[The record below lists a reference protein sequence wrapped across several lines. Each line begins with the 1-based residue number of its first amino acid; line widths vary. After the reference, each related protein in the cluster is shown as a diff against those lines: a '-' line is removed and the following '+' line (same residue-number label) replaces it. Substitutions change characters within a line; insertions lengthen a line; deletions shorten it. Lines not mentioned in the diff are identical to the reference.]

1 MANLSSASLRGA
13 VDLTTL
19 VNRANRP
26 AVDAGAHGA
35 AGPAS
40 PTEPIAVPS
49 LVLDATE
56 QNFQTLLELSA
67 LVPIVLLFGSTR
79 SAQTGQLAPVLER
92 AVRGAAGRL
101 LMARVDVDAN
111 AQLAAAFQVQA
122 VPTVAA
128 LVAGSPVAMFS
139 GAVADEQL
147 LAVLQQLLTLA
158 GENGVTGTVSAPDEP
173 ANTAEAPEP
182 IEAPLPP
189 LHQAAFDAIGQGD
202 YASAIRSYRTAIAQD
217 PRDALAIAGLAQV
230 SLLARLQSADAEQVR
245 SAAAANPAG
254 VVEALAVADLDLSGG
269 HVEDAFARLL
279 ELFAR
284 LDSDGRNQVRTRLLD
299 YFEIVGAEDPR
310 VSAARRQ
317 LTMLLY

>member
-13 VDLTTL
+13 VDLTAL

-26 AVDAGAHGA
+26 AVDGGAHGA
-35 AGPAS
+35 AAPAS

-49 LVLDATE
+49 LVLDVTE

-67 LVPIVLLFGSTR
+67 LVPIVLLFGSMR

-92 AVRGAAGRL
+92 AVRGADGRL
-101 LMARVDVDAN
+101 LLARVDVDAN
-111 AQLAAAFQVQA
+111 AQLAAAFQVQV

-128 LVAGSPVAMFS
+128 LIAGSPVAMFS

-158 GENGVTGTVSAPDEP
+158 GESGVTGTVSAPDEP
-173 ANTAEAPEP
+173 ENTAEASEP

-202 YASAIRSYRTAIAQD
+202 YASAIQSYRTAIAQD
-217 PRDALAIAGLAQV
+217 PRDALAVAGLAQV
-230 SLLARLQSADAEQVR
+230 SLLARLQGADAEQVR

-279 ELFAR
+279 EVFGR

-299 YFEIVGAEDPR
+299 YFEIVGAGDPR

>member
-13 VDLTTL
+13 VDLTAL

-26 AVDAGAHGA
+26 AVDGGAHGA
-35 AGPAS
+35 AAPAS

-49 LVLDATE
+49 LVLDVTE

-67 LVPIVLLFGSTR
+67 LVPIVLLFGSMR
-79 SAQTGQLAPVLER
+79 SAQTSQLAPVLER
-92 AVRGAAGRL
+92 AVRGADGRL
-101 LMARVDVDAN
+101 LLARVDVDAN
-111 AQLAAAFQVQA
+111 AQLAAAFQVQV

-128 LVAGSPVAMFS
+128 LIAGSPVAMFS

-158 GENGVTGTVSAPDEP
+158 GESGVTGTVSAPDEP
-173 ANTAEAPEP
+173 ENTAEASEP

-202 YASAIRSYRTAIAQD
+202 YASAIQSYRTAIAQD
-217 PRDALAIAGLAQV
+217 PRDALAVAGLAQV
-230 SLLARLQSADAEQVR
+230 SLLARLQGADAEQVR

-279 ELFAR
+279 EVFGR

-299 YFEIVGAEDPR
+299 YFEIVGAGDPR

>member
-13 VDLTTL
+13 VDLTAL

-26 AVDAGAHGA
+26 AVDGGAHGA
-35 AGPAS
+35 AAPAS
-40 PTEPIAVPS
+40 PTEPITVPS
-49 LVLDATE
+49 LVLDVTE

-67 LVPIVLLFGSTR
+67 LVPIVLLFGSMR

-92 AVRGAAGRL
+92 AVRGADGRL
-101 LMARVDVDAN
+101 LLARVDVDAN
-111 AQLAAAFQVQA
+111 AQLAAAFQVQV

-128 LVAGSPVAMFS
+128 LIAGSPVAMFS

-158 GENGVTGTVSAPDEP
+158 GESGVTGTVSAPDEP
-173 ANTAEAPEP
+173 ENTAEASEP

-202 YASAIRSYRTAIAQD
+202 YASAIQSYRTAIAQD
-217 PRDALAIAGLAQV
+217 PRDALAVAGLAQV
-230 SLLARLQSADAEQVR
+230 SLLARLQGADAEQVR

-279 ELFAR
+279 EVFGR

-299 YFEIVGAEDPR
+299 YFEIVGAGDPR

>member
-13 VDLTTL
+13 VDLTAL
-19 VNRANRP
+19 VNRANRAPDARAQGTAAPESP
-26 AVDAGAHGA
+26 A
-35 AGPAS
+35 
-40 PTEPIAVPS
+40 EPITVPS

-92 AVRGAAGRL
+92 AVRGAGGRL

-147 LAVLQQLLTLA
+147 LAVLQQLLILA

-173 ANTAEAPEP
+173 ENTAETPGP
-182 IEAPLPP
+182 VEAPLPP
-189 LHQAAFDAIGQGD
+189 LHQAAFDAIEQGD
-202 YASAIRSYRTAIAQD
+202 YASAIQSYRTAIAQD

-230 SLLARLQSADAEQVR
+230 SLLARLQGADAEQVR

-254 VVEALAVADLDLSGG
+254 VAEALAVADLDLSGG

-279 ELFAR
+279 ELFPR